1 MKRDLFEVDTEREEA
16 MREIG
21 RRADRLHTGR
31 LFVEVHK
38 LGGRVVEYRIR
49 EDRTTEREVER
60 IMQEPP
66 QQPAGRR

>member
-1 MKRDLFEVDTEREEA
+1 MRPRDLYQVDVQREEA

-38 LGGRVVEYRIR
+38 W
-49 EDRTTEREVER
+49 
-60 IMQEPP
+60 Q
-66 QQPAGRR
+66 AG